1 MNFASRAFAIAIP
14 LATILAAAVPAQANS
29 FRSPMVKTQSTDG
42 IHVGKR
48 HRRGA
53 AIVGGLVLG
62 AIVGGAIARDRGYR
76 RHYRGH
82 RRYYRGYRKYRGRH
96 YRGHRRY
103 YKKWHRGARK
113 FSPGYGRH
121 SGRSDK

>member
-1 MNFASRAFAIAIP
+1 MNLASKAFAVAIS
-14 LATILAAAVPAQANS
+14 LATMLAAAVPAQANS
-29 FRSPMVKTQSTDG
+29 FRSPMVKTQSSDV

-82 RRYYRGYRKYRGRH
+82 RRYYRGHRKYRGRY
-96 YRGHRRY
+96 YRGHSRY
-103 YKKWHRGARK
+103 YRKWHRGGRK
-113 FSPGYGRH
+113 FRPGYGYG
-121 SGRSDK
+121 SGRGDK